1 VYNCNRQTNA
11 LMCSYMAFNRAIW
24 LSLKASNNWFTNGRK
39 YKYLLLQGFL
49 GITYPLILL
58 QRRISLQMVVLSTSF
73 VYFLE
78 FSNSRA
84 IYRNIPK
91 QTLVVP
97 TSKSEEKTFMQIE
110 HYGQKKLRFHRT
122 FLNSVQL

>member
-1 VYNCNRQTNA
+1 MYEHISAKKPCN
-11 LMCSYMAFNRAIW
+11 NRYLYI
-24 LSLKASNNWFTNGRK
+24 LKKIFGIVFASGGTRNEDPKWIR
-39 YKYLLLQGFL
+39 
-49 GITYPLILL
+49 ITRVI
-58 QRRISLQMVVLSTSF
+58 
-73 VYFLE
+73 
-78 FSNSRA
+78 A
-84 IYRNIPK
+84 IYRNVPK